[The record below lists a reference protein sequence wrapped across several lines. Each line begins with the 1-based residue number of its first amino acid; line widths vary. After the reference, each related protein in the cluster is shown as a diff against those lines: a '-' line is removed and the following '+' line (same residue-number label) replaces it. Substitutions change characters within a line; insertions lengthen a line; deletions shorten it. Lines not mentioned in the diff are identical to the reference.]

1 MTLDFLL
8 ENKTSYA
15 IFVGSELKDFCHCC
29 THLFLFSR
37 SLFRFAVVSLT
48 FSTTENNDV
57 SSAKSLAKQRSS
69 KGRRSSKGK
78 SSKELKDFKRTL
90 FQPYS

>member
-1 MTLDFLL
+1 MTLDFFL
-8 ENKTSYA
+8 ENKTSCAA
-15 IFVGSELKDFCHCC
+15 IFVGSGLKSFCHCC

-57 SSAKSLAKQRSS
+57 SPAKSLAKQRNS
-69 KGRRSSKGK
+69 KGRRSSKGR
-78 SSKELKDFKRTL
+78 S
-90 FQPYS
+90 